1 MQSISPLIYLISP
14 TFAESLMAMSH
25 EDMLKRARQLKKQK
39 TITIGAS
46 PSSPPPHIEFHEETS
61 EPDLEP
67 LTRKFKSR
75 GRKIVE
81 ATSQHSTSQIQLAP
95 Q

>member
-1 MQSISPLIYLISP
+1 
-14 TFAESLMAMSH
+14 MAMSH
-25 EDMLKRARQLKKQK
+25 EDMLKRARQLKKIK
-39 TITIGAS
+39 TTTSGAS
-46 PSSPPPHIEFHEETS
+46 PSAPPPRIELHEETS

-75 GRKIVE
+75 GQQVIE

-95 Q
+95 HQTVDDTEMSFWHPQFLHS